1 MQNDKQ
7 DPLRQ
12 AGSRQRAVWTPGG
25 AMQLRA
31 STGLVLAIPLAD
43 VVIRGLGFL
52 SHVLIQEAAAV
63 SSTLMVT

>member
-1 MQNDKQ
+1 MQ
-7 DPLRQ
+7 RR
-12 AGSRQRAVWTPGG
+12 AG
-25 AMQLRA
+25 M
-31 STGLVLAIPLAD
+31 GLVLAISLAD